1 MINVFPEIKP
11 ELKGRYS
18 EEVLP
23 LKTIDIH
30 QIAGSAVAEITYFL
44 LSSHFLYVEFYDGLR
59 AYNARIT
66 HLAQRPNSD
75 GRFLYY
81 VDRWKI
87 DPIVLVSMI
96 INNAPFEDKRVW
108 N

>member
-1 MINVFPEIKP
+1 
-11 ELKGRYS
+11 
-18 EEVLP
+18 
-23 LKTIDIH
+23 
-30 QIAGSAVAEITYFL
+30 
-44 LSSHFLYVEFYDGLR
+44 LR